1 MGAVEPPVLN
11 VDRPDWM
18 TKGACVGEP
27 ADLFFPGPGRD
38 GAVKTKKAKQICRTC
53 PVVNDCIMYAM
64 TFAPRSLIGI
74 WGGTT
79 ERERTRIHKSTTG
92 LVYSGRTTR
101 Q

>member
-1 MGAVEPPVLN
+1 MGAVEQSVLDVN
-11 VDRPDWM
+11 RPDWM
-18 TKGACVGEP
+18 TKAACIGEP
-27 ADLFFPGPGRD
+27 RELFFPGPGQD
-38 GAVKTKKAKQICRTC
+38 GIRKTKKAKQICRTC

-64 TFAPRSLIGI
+64 SFSPRSLIGI

-92 LVYSGRTTR
+92 LVYTGRTTR